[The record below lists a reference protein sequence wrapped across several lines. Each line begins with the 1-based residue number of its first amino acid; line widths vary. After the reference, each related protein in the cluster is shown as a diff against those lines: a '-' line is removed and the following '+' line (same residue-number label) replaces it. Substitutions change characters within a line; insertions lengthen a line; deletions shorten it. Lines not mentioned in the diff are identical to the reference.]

1 VCRGDETPEAHRER
15 LFSSL
20 LALRVECWPYPGAVG
35 LVERDGEFTQIHV
48 VKHWCYLGSAP
59 TPEAARQLSQ
69 TANQLAANFDADG
82 YKILCRPVLSGSA
95 HITLLGPNNLGET
108 V

>member
-1 VCRGDETPEAHRER
+1 VCRGDETPEAHRDR

-35 LVERDGEFTQIHV
+35 LVECDDELTQIHV

-69 TANQLAANFDADG
+69 TASQVAANFDADG
-82 YKILCRPVLSGSA
+82 YKILCRPVLTGSVE
-95 HITLLGPNNLGET
+95 IM
-108 V
+108 VW

>member
-1 VCRGDETPEAHRER
+1 

-35 LVERDGEFTQIHV
+35 LVERDADFTQIHV

-59 TPEAARQLSQ
+59 TPESARELSQ
-69 TANQLAANFDADG
+69 SASQVAAHFDADG
-82 YKILCRPVLSGSA
+82 YKILCRPVLTQSVD
-95 HITLLGPNNLGET
+95 IVLL
-108 V
+108 

>member
-59 TPEAARQLSQ
+59 SAEAARQLSQ
-69 TANQLAANFDADG
+69 TASQVAANFDADG
-82 YKILCRPVLSGSA
+82 YKILCRPVLTGSVEILA
-95 HITLLGPNNLGET
+95 L
-108 V
+108 